1 MDTATDSKSVAKK
14 PAGLRYFDDVLLES
28 LKMQFLAYILAIP
41 DSAWQTLGK
50 RGRFTP
56 TRRRRIGYGRVGK
69 DDPIPNELQGL
80 LKAILDNIM
89 PLMSVEEQ
97 RLLGVFVVENH
108 RLTINRYQKNMDL
121 GAHFDDPAGPDAIV
135 IGFTLGSKTTTT
147 RHMIWKKQGS
157 NEVHSQITRDN
168 SVYVF
173 YGDAYTDWTHGSGK
187 PSDGDVY
194 SITIRANC

>member
-1 MDTATDSKSVAKK
+1 MDTATDSKSLAKK

-28 LKMQFLAYILAIP
+28 LKMQFLAFILAIP

-69 DDPIPNELQGL
+69 DDPIPDELKGL
-80 LKAILDNIM
+80 LKAILDHIM

-97 RLLGVFVVENH
+97 RLLCVFLVNDY
-108 RLTINRYQKNMDL
+108 RFTINRYTKNMDL
-121 GAHFDDPAGPDAIV
+121 GAHLDDPAGPDAIV
-135 IGFTLGSKTTTT
+135 IGFTMGTKTTTT

-157 NEVHSQITRDN
+157 NEVHTQITHDN